1 MKVDLRDLGEK
12 ERCDEK
18 RLVVEEK
25 RLVVEEKKGE
35 RGQGGCTLFK

>member
-25 RLVVEEKKGE
+25 KGE